1 MAARSVVAALRERHP
16 AVEVAHVDA
25 VARMWSFY
33 KHIYRRGYLRLVDQ
47 HPILWR
53 ALYEN
58 TDRAHPRL
66 AHVLTRVAGAGFV
79 SLARRWRP
87 DVILCTHF
95 LAPELLYRPVARGT
109 IPAELHVVITDHDTH
124 RSWDWPGIHRFYV
137 ASEGVKARLVL
148 RFGVPEAHVEVTGI
162 PVRREFA
169 LPADPVDVRLR
180 YGLDPERPT
189 VLFLSAG
196 FAAGSMGQAILGLWR
211 DRRDVQVIA
220 VCGRNERL
228 RRRIARLPRPA
239 GAILHPLGFVQDVR
253 GLMEVADVVVGK
265 SGGIST
271 AECMAAG
278 RPLVISA
285 SIPGQEERNAD
296 AVVEAGAG
304 VRALSPEEVRY
315 RTGILLEDPDLRA
328 AMARRARLFG
338 RPDAAAEVADAVVR
352 GLVPEELP
360 VGPRFH
366 GAV

>member
-1 MAARSVVAALRERHP
+1 
-16 AVEVAHVDA
+16 
-25 VARMWSFY
+25 
-33 KHIYRRGYLRLVDQ
+33 
-47 HPILWR
+47 
-53 ALYEN
+53 
-58 TDRAHPRL
+58 
-66 AHVLTRVAGAGFV
+66 
-79 SLARRWRP
+79 
-87 DVILCTHF
+87 
-95 LAPELLYRPVARGT
+95 
-109 IPAELHVVITDHDTH
+109 
-124 RSWDWPGIHRFYV
+124 
-137 ASEGVKARLVL
+137 
-148 RFGVPEAHVEVTGI
+148 
-162 PVRREFA
+162 
-169 LPADPVDVRLR
+169 
-180 YGLDPERPT
+180 
-189 VLFLSAG
+189 
-196 FAAGSMGQAILGLWR
+196 MGQAILGLWR